1 MRGIHK
7 DGKGIQA
14 SRPDALSHIAEL
26 LPAHALRLGG
36 SGDDAR
42 EICRLE
48 GRAPDEAAID
58 ILLRKQLGGVAG
70 LHRATILDAH
80 GLGGLGSDELGEGCA
95 DEGVHFLRLIRG
107 SRLARVAPSKTRAF
121 RLSTKP
127 VRNRNYTTNS

>member
-42 EICRLE
+42 EICEQPTRPMLDYRRLTDKP
-48 GRAPDEAAID
+48 RRFA
-58 ILLRKQLGGVAG
+58 GV
-70 LHRATILDAH
+70 R
-80 GLGGLGSDELGEGCA
+80 
-95 DEGVHFLRLIRG
+95 
-107 SRLARVAPSKTRAF
+107 
-121 RLSTKP
+121 
-127 VRNRNYTTNS
+127 